1 MAQSNAEGFFSFRIK
16 FVYPSF
22 KDVQPRHKP
31 GSCDPSATEVR
42 EPRNTANPHPN
53 QFLENKVWP
62 IDEALFAQS
71 WTSVLKVIDVRKKG
85 NVYTILSF
93 SLIIQ
98 FSWRQRFDLQVLLQA
113 CIFIN
118 VVLAFKFILTKLH
131 LFGKYHKEL
140 CFSSS
145 LKQNDKPE

>member
-1 MAQSNAEGFFSFRIK
+1 MK
-16 FVYPSF
+16 L
-22 KDVQPRHKP
+22 
-31 GSCDPSATEVR
+31 
-42 EPRNTANPHPN
+42 
-53 QFLENKVWP
+53 FLPKVG
-62 IDEALFAQS
+62 Q
-71 WTSVLKVIDVRKKG
+71 VLKVIDVRKKG
-85 NVYTILSF
+85 NVDTILSF
-93 SLIIQ
+93 GLIIQ
-98 FSWRQRFDLQVLLQA
+98 SSWRQRFDLQVLLQA